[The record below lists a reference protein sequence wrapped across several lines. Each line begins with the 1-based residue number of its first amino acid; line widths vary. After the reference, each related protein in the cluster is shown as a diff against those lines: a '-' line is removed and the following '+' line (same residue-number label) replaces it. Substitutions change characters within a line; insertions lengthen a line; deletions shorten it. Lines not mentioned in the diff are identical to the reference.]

1 MAAEPI
7 RVLIADDQ
15 ALIREG
21 LTLLLGQFPELEVV
35 GAAADGESAV
45 ALAAELRPDV
55 VLMDLV
61 MPGMDGVD
69 ATRQI
74 LTAFPRTQVVILSA
88 YADDESIFAAVG
100 AGASGYLTKD
110 SGGEQIRR
118 AIATVHAGG
127 ALLDPHVQ
135 RRLLEHVRA
144 GVGKRAPEPA
154 HDLTQRELE
163 VLHLIS
169 HGLSNGEIAGRLF
182 VSEATVKTHVNN
194 ILAKTHLRDRAQ
206 AVAYAFI
213 HGLTEHD

>member
-1 MAAEPI
+1 VAGDPI

-15 ALIREG
+15 ALVREG
-21 LTLLLGQFPELEVV
+21 LALLLGQYPELEVV
-35 GAAADGESAV
+35 GVAADGESAV
-45 ALAAELRPDV
+45 AMAVELRPDV

-74 LTAFPRTQVVILSA
+74 LVAFPRTQVVILSA
-88 YADDESIFAAVG
+88 YADDESIFAAIN

-118 AIATVHAGG
+118 AVATVQAGG

-144 GVGKRAPEPA
+144 GAAKHPPEPP
-154 HDLTQRELE
+154 HDLTHREVE

-169 HGLSNGEIAGRLF
+169 HGLSNPEIAQRLF

-213 HGLTEHD
+213 HGLTEGD

>member
-1 MAAEPI
+1 MPEEPI

-21 LTLLLGQFPELEVV
+21 LALLLGQFEELEVV
-35 GAAADGESAV
+35 GVASDGESAV
-45 ALAAELRPDV
+45 AMATELRPDV
-55 VLMDLV
+55 VLMDIV

-74 LTAFPRTQVVILSA
+74 TTVLPRTQVVILSA
-88 YADDESIFAAVG
+88 YADDESIFAAIS

-110 SGGEQIRR
+110 SGAEQIRR
-118 AIATVHAGG
+118 AIATVQAGG

-135 RRLLEHVRA
+135 KRLLEHVRSVSA
-144 GVGKRAPEPA
+144 KRSPEPP
-154 HDLTQRELE
+154 HDLTQREVE

-169 HGLSNGEIAGRLF
+169 HGLSNAEIAGRLF

-213 HGLTEHD
+213 HGLTEEE

>member
-1 MAAEPI
+1 MPEEPI

-21 LTLLLGQFPELEVV
+21 LALLLGQFEELEVV
-35 GAAADGESAV
+35 GVASDGESAV
-45 ALAAELRPDV
+45 AMATELRPDV
-55 VLMDLV
+55 VLMDIV

-74 LTAFPRTQVVILSA
+74 TTVLPRTQVVILSA
-88 YADDESIFAAVG
+88 YADDESIFAAIG

-118 AIATVHAGG
+118 AIATVQAGG

-135 RRLLEHVRA
+135 KRLLEHVRSITA
-144 GVGKRAPEPA
+144 KRSPDPP
-154 HDLTQRELE
+154 HDLTQREVE

-169 HGLSNGEIAGRLF
+169 HGLSNAEIAGRLF

-213 HGLTEHD
+213 HGLTEEE

>member
-1 MAAEPI
+1 MPGDPI

-21 LTLLLGQFPELEVV
+21 LTLLLGQFPELDVV
-35 GAAADGESAV
+35 GVAADGESAV
-45 ALAAELRPDV
+45 AMAADLRPDV

-74 LTAFPRTQVVILSA
+74 LAVLPRSQVVILSA
-88 YADDESIFAAVG
+88 YADDESIFAAIG

-110 SGGEQIRR
+110 SGGAQIRH
-118 AIATVHAGG
+118 AVATVHAGG
-127 ALLDPHVQ
+127 ALLDPLVQ
-135 RRLLEHVRA
+135 RRLIEHVRTA
-144 GVGKRAPEPA
+144 SAKHPPEPP
-154 HDLTQRELE
+154 HDLTQREVE
-163 VLHLIS
+163 VIHLIS
-169 HGLSNGEIAGRLF
+169 QGLNNLEIAQRLF

-213 HGLTEHD
+213 HGLTEGD

>member
-1 MAAEPI
+1 MPEEKI

-21 LTLLLGQFPELEVV
+21 LALLLGQFEELDVV
-35 GAAADGESAV
+35 GVAADGEAAV
-45 ALAAELRPDV
+45 AMAQDLRPDV

-61 MPGMDGVD
+61 MPGIDGVD

-74 LTAFPRTQVVILSA
+74 ITVLPRTQVVILSA
-88 YADDESIFAAVG
+88 YADDESVFAAIG

-118 AIATVHAGG
+118 AVATVHGGG

-135 RRLLEHVRA
+135 RRLLDHVRSTSP
-144 GVGKRAPEPA
+144 KRPPEPS
-154 HDLTQRELE
+154 HGLTQREVE

-169 HGLSNGEIAGRLF
+169 HGLSNVEIAQSLF

-213 HGLTEHD
+213 HGLTEGD